1 MSSADNKVV
10 STQELD
16 IPFLVVLTTANVILF
31 IIALFG
37 NLLVIY
43 LVISRPHMRTSV
55 NNLFANMAAA
65 DLLQAVF
72 IVPDNVKFLYINTSW
87 FSGAVGT
94 ALCKSVNFLYAIS
107 IAVSIIT
114 LLFVSVD
121 QFYAVLF
128 PWRRVKLIR
137 NWKAITALIWIC
149 STIVMVPH
157 AVAFQ
162 VKINNYGSAVC
173 EYDWTPLAPTLTAG
187 KIHFLLIFIFL
198 YQLPLL
204 LIAIL
209 YAFIARKLWFR
220 KIPGNESEAN
230 RRSAEYSKRRVVR
243 MLVIVITLFAVCWLP
258 VHVFHFI
265 TFYNNAL
272 SRLIKVSLLL
282 TFVSHT
288 TSAVNP
294 CLYITLNRNFRK
306 EFISIC
312 KLICSLKCLK
322 LSRINEVA
330 EESRT
335 PNARTLHNVLENL
348 FKNNESSYHMTAFGG
363 AGQSSTPAVS
373 LVQFRSYENP
383 LDITK
388 DE

>member
-121 QFYAVLF
+121 QFLRCPV
-128 PWRRVKLIR
+128 PMEKSQIDPKLE
-137 NWKAITALIWIC
+137 
-149 STIVMVPH
+149 S
-157 AVAFQ
+157 
-162 VKINNYGSAVC
+162 NNGVNLDLLYNRYGSTC
-173 EYDWTPLAPTLTAG
+173 
-187 KIHFLLIFIFL
+187 
-198 YQLPLL
+198 
-204 LIAIL
+204 
-209 YAFIARKLWFR
+209 
-220 KIPGNESEAN
+220 S
-230 RRSAEYSKRRVVR
+230 
-243 MLVIVITLFAVCWLP
+243 C
-258 VHVFHFI
+258 
-265 TFYNNAL
+265 L
-272 SRLIKVSLLL
+272 SS
-282 TFVSHT
+282 
-288 TSAVNP
+288 
-294 CLYITLNRNFRK
+294 
-306 EFISIC
+306 
-312 KLICSLKCLK
+312 
-322 LSRINEVA
+322 
-330 EESRT
+330 
-335 PNARTLHNVLENL
+335 
-348 FKNNESSYHMTAFGG
+348 
-363 AGQSSTPAVS
+363 
-373 LVQFRSYENP
+373 
-383 LDITK
+383 
-388 DE
+388 